1 MDMRI
6 KMEQEEEERK
16 AKGLLLQQSKKKGKT
31 KKGKK
36 SKRPTSPTP
45 SALALTTE
53 AGVKPT
59 AEDFEDRL
67 DYTSLLLHRNLCRG
81 LVRYIAALR
90 QAKVLW

>member
-1 MDMRI
+1 MDLRI

-16 AKGLLLQQSKKKGKT
+16 LLQQSKKKGKT

-36 SKRPTSPTP
+36 SKRPTSPAP
-45 SALALTTE
+45 IAPAALTAE
-53 AGVKPT
+53 VDVKPP

>member
-1 MDMRI
+1 MGSRI
-6 KMEQEEEERK
+6 KMEHEEEARM
-16 AKGLLLQQSKKKGKT
+16 AKVQMLQQSKKKGKT

-36 SKRPTSPTP
+36 SKRITTPTP
-45 SALALTTE
+45 DVPVSTAE
-53 AGVKPT
+53 ISVKPT

-90 QAKVLW
+90 QAKLLW